1 MELRLTGA
9 QPLIM
14 HNVQAADPYNP
25 FARAMKEFTSKRKKT
40 DGDLLEIDRLKFLS
54 GLYYDA
60 EVGPYLPAPNVFRAL
75 IEAGTITKSGK
86 KIERGVTFLSRLAPL
101 EYNGPRTPDELWG
114 DNGDTPFV
122 DRRIVVVNR
131 SRIPGVRPIFPDW
144 SATFDIE
151 IDPDI
156 IDRDEFEAIAGRAG
170 RVGVGDFRRFYG
182 KFTVKVAG

>member
-1 MELRLTGA
+1 MELRLTGT

-25 FARAMKEFTSKRKKT
+25 FARAMKELTSKRKKT
-40 DGDLLEIDRLKFLS
+40 DSDLGEIDRLKFLS
-54 GLYYDA
+54 GLYYEPA
-60 EVGPYLPAPNVFRAL
+60 TGPFLPAPNVFRAL

-101 EYNGPRTPDELWG
+101 EYSGPRTPEELWG
-114 DNGDTPFV
+114 NGDTPFV

-131 SRIPGVRPIFPDW
+131 SRIPGVRPIFPEW
-144 SATFDIE
+144 AASFEIE

-156 IDRDEFEAIAGRAG
+156 IDRDEFEAITVRAG

-182 KFTVKVAG
+182 KFAVKLAG

>member
-131 SRIPGVRPIFPDW
+131 SRIPGVRQSSPTGPPRSTSRSTPTSSTATSSRPSPDARAGSA
-144 SATFDIE
+144 SATS
-151 IDPDI
+151 
-156 IDRDEFEAIAGRAG
+156 AGS
-170 RVGVGDFRRFYG
+170 
-182 KFTVKVAG
+182 TESSP